1 MSGFAAMNKSK
12 LAGALLLL
20 VSIIS
25 PSCDSKP
32 KPAPTEPAP
41 AEQTPIEPAPAEPAS
56 TGQERTELAP
66 AEPAPADQA
75 SSEVAPSEQSLGE
88 QPQAAQAATEQVS
101 AEEPQVEQQPAEPAP
116 SEESPAAQAP
126 LDESVKDA
134 KLEYMKVLQASM
146 DAAVEQ
152 KDMEKAKQFAR
163 EIQKVAAEIN
173 APGNLS
179 KANEESLEPAESA
192 DQNTVVAESNEEET
206 PAPAETPEPAATPEA
221 AKTSD
226 SNSTYEA
233 EIARL
238 VEQWNKEKA
247 QAVAPIQKRF
257 DMAAQQLLR
266 KVTQSGNLEAAMKLK
281 EVIEDPEELADF
293 KNEAKTMQD
302 KELVRLVDQRDKAA
316 SVAAAPAERR
326 FDLATQQLIR
336 KATQTGNLDA
346 AIKLKEMIAEAKNA
360 ADSAPVEVAKVGS
373 KSPSGSSKGKECPEK
388 DFEVSISGDGCAIT
402 KYVGNSK
409 LVIVPA
415 SIEGK
420 PVVGIEFRAFR
431 DNSKIEEVILPDT
444 IQFINNGAFHNCFK
458 LSRINIPTSVSSINQ
473 NAFSSTALKEF
484 NIPASVTFFGYQ
496 SGCVSMVK
504 INVDS
509 ANEHFTSVD
518 GVLYDKQVTT
528 LIQVPA
534 GLKMKKLKVPNS
546 VRSVAK
552 RCMGGSQLK
561 TIQIPKEAE
570 IDQDAFVDAQNVE
583 VIRY

>member
-1 MSGFAAMNKSK
+1 MNKSK

-20 VSIIS
+20 VSLLS
-25 PSCDSKP
+25 SSCDSKP
-32 KPAPTEPAP
+32 KPAPTEAAEQTPAEPAP
-41 AEQTPIEPAPAEPAS
+41 AEQAP
-56 TGQERTELAP
+56 TGQEQTEQAP

-75 SSEVAPSEQSLGE
+75 SSEVAPSDQAPIEQT
-88 QPQAAQAATEQVS
+88 PTEVEP
-101 AEEPQVEQQPAEPAP
+101 AEEAPTEQQPAEPAP
-116 SEESPAAQAP
+116 TEESPAAQAP
-126 LDESVKDA
+126 RDDSVKDA
-134 KLEYMKVLQASM
+134 KLQYLKVLQASM
-146 DAAVEQ
+146 NAAVER
-152 KDMEKAKQFAR
+152 KDLDKARQLAQ
-163 EIQKVAAEIN
+163 EIQKIASEIN
-173 APGNLS
+173 APGDLS
-179 KANEESLEPAESA
+179 KTNEESTEPAESA
-192 DQNTVVAESNEEET
+192 DENAVVAQSNEEET
-206 PAPAETPEPAATPEA
+206 PAPAEAPEPAATPEPA
-221 AKTSD
+221 TTAD
-226 SNSTYEA
+226 SNSLYEA
-233 EIARL
+233 DIARL

-257 DMAAQQLLR
+257 DMAAQLLLR

-293 KNEAKTMQD
+293 KDEAKTPQD

-316 SVAAAPAERR
+316 AIAAGPAEKR
-326 FDLATQQLIR
+326 FDLAAQQLIR

-346 AIKLKEMIAEAKNA
+346 AIKLKAMIAEAKTSA
-360 ADSAPVEVAKVGS
+360 ASAPIEVAKIGS

-388 DFEVSISGDGCAIT
+388 DFEVSLCGGGCAIT

-409 LVIVPA
+409 RVIVPA

-420 PVVGIEFRAFR
+420 PVVGIEFRSFMG
-431 DNSKIEEVILPDT
+431 NSKIEEVILPDT
-444 IQFINNGAFHNCFK
+444 IKFINQGAFVVCSK
-458 LSRINIPTSVSSINQ
+458 LSKINIPPSVSTINQ
-473 NAFSSTALKEF
+473 NAFSLTALKEL

-504 INVDS
+504 INVDP
-509 ANEHFTSVD
+509 ANEHYTGLD
-518 GVLYDKQVTT
+518 GVVYDKQLTALVH
-528 LIQVPA
+528 VPA
-534 GLKMKKLKVPNS
+534 GLKIKKLKVPNS

>member
-1 MSGFAAMNKSK
+1 MYKPK
-12 LAGALLLL
+12 LVGALLLL
-20 VSIIS
+20 VSILS
-25 PSCDSKP
+25 SSCDSKP
-32 KPAPTEPAP
+32 KPSPTEPAP
-41 AEQTPIEPAPAEPAS
+41 TEQAPAEP
-56 TGQERTELAP
+56 
-66 AEPAPADQA
+66 A
-75 SSEVAPSEQSLGE
+75 SSEVAPSEQAPIE
-88 QPQAAQAATEQVS
+88 QTPTEEAPAEPAP
-101 AEEPQVEQQPAEPAP
+101 AEEAPTEQQPAEPAP
-116 SEESPAAQAP
+116 TEESSDAQAP
-126 LDESVKDA
+126 LDDSLKDA
-134 KLEYMKVLQASM
+134 KLEYLKELQASIN
-146 DAAVEQ
+146 AAVEQ
-152 KDMEKAKQFAR
+152 KDLDKARQLAQ
-163 EIQKVAAEIN
+163 EIQKVASEIN
-173 APGNLS
+173 APGDLS
-179 KANEESLEPAESA
+179 KTNEESTEPADENA
-192 DQNTVVAESNEEET
+192 VVAQSNEEET
-206 PAPAETPEPAATPEA
+206 PAPAEAPEPAATPEPA
-221 AKTSD
+221 TTAD
-226 SNSTYEA
+226 SNSLYEA
-233 EIARL
+233 DIARL
-238 VEQWNKEKA
+238 VEQLNKEKA

-257 DMAAQQLLR
+257 DMAAQLLLR
-266 KVTQSGNLEAAMKLK
+266 KVTQSGNLEAAIKLK

-316 SVAAAPAERR
+316 ALAAGPAERR

-346 AIKLKEMIAEAKNA
+346 AIKLKDMIAEAKTSAN
-360 ADSAPVEVAKVGS
+360 SAPVEVAKVGS
-373 KSPSGSSKGKECPEK
+373 KSPSTSSKGKECPEK

-420 PVVGIEFRAFR
+420 PVVGIEFRSFK

-444 IQFINNGAFHNCFK
+444 IKFINNGAFQSCFK
-458 LSRINIPTSVSSINQ
+458 LSKINIPTSVSSINQ
-473 NAFSSTALKEF
+473 NAFSSTALKEL

>member
-1 MSGFAAMNKSK
+1 MNKSE

-20 VSIIS
+20 VSLLS
-25 PSCDSKP
+25 SSCDSKP

-88 QPQAAQAATEQVS
+88 QPQTAQAATEQVS
-101 AEEPQVEQQPAEPAP
+101 AEEPQAEQQPAEPAP

-192 DQNTVVAESNEEET
+192 DQNTVVAESNEEES

-409 LVIVPA
+409 RVIVPA
-415 SIEGK
+415 SIEEK

-444 IQFINNGAFHNCFK
+444 IKFINNGVFWNCSK
-458 LSRINIPTSVSSINQ
+458 LSKINIPPSVSLINQ
-473 NAFSSTALKEF
+473 NAFSLTALKEIH
-484 NIPASVTFFGYQ
+484 IPASVTFFGFQ
-496 SGCVSMVK
+496 LGCNSLVE
-504 INVDS
+504 INVDPAS
-509 ANEHFTSVD
+509 EHFRSID

-528 LIQVPA
+528 LIHVPG
-534 GLKMKKLKVPNS
+534 GLKIKKLKVPNS
-546 VRSVAK
+546 VKSVAK
-552 RCMGGSQLK
+552 NCMAGSQLK
-561 TIQIPKEAE
+561 TIQIPREAE
-570 IDQDAFVDAQNVE
+570 LHEEAFVGAENVE

>member
-1 MSGFAAMNKSK
+1 
-12 LAGALLLL
+12 
-20 VSIIS
+20 
-25 PSCDSKP
+25 
-32 KPAPTEPAP
+32 
-41 AEQTPIEPAPAEPAS
+41 
-56 TGQERTELAP
+56 
-66 AEPAPADQA
+66 
-75 SSEVAPSEQSLGE
+75 
-88 QPQAAQAATEQVS
+88 
-101 AEEPQVEQQPAEPAP
+101 
-116 SEESPAAQAP
+116 
-126 LDESVKDA
+126 
-134 KLEYMKVLQASM
+134 
-146 DAAVEQ
+146 
-152 KDMEKAKQFAR
+152 
-163 EIQKVAAEIN
+163 
-173 APGNLS
+173 
-179 KANEESLEPAESA
+179 
-192 DQNTVVAESNEEET
+192 
-206 PAPAETPEPAATPEA
+206 
-221 AKTSD
+221 
-226 SNSTYEA
+226 
-233 EIARL
+233 
-238 VEQWNKEKA
+238 
-247 QAVAPIQKRF
+247 
-257 DMAAQQLLR
+257 
-266 KVTQSGNLEAAMKLK
+266 
-281 EVIEDPEELADF
+281 
-293 KNEAKTMQD
+293 MQD

-360 ADSAPVEVAKVGS
+360 ADSGPVEVAKVSS

-402 KYVGNSK
+402 KYVGTSK
-409 LVIVPA
+409 RVIVPA

-420 PVVGIEFRAFR
+420 PVVGIEFRSFK

-444 IQFINNGAFHNCFK
+444 IKFINNGAFQSCFK
-458 LSRINIPTSVSSINQ
+458 LSKINIPTSVSSINQ